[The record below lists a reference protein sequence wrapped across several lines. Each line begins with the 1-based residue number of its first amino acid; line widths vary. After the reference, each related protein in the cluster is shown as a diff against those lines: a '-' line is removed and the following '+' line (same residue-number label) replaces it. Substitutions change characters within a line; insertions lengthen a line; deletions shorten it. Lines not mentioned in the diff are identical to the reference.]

1 MGRRNFLER
10 EFASSVTTAPS
21 HDRHEARG
29 SLHLPARTVVF
40 WNQLSLGA
48 LHALPDA
55 LPAGPAL
62 ALLHTAMYNAWAAY
76 DDDAR
81 QTETGV
87 AVRLPRAQRSAASKA
102 RAMHY
107 AAWHTLGALMPAR
120 QVELDLQMASLN
132 VNPAREDG
140 PLTPVGI
147 GRVQAAALLERRT
160 VVDTAG
166 GANKAHLAN
175 DAQAAAWTAPADLPC
190 HWYRLARYVSERDGH
205 DDDQDVLLYVVL
217 TNALVDAIE
226 AARACDGRPRFA
238 QGACAAA
245 AADVLRSF
253 TGSDRLGPGSSPG
266 RCGGP
271 VFEPSWTTFTEA
283 AERTCI
289 DAAVGAAAGND
300 AGVLADYAAGMA
312 LGRQIGALAFDAAR
326 RAWQG

>member
-10 EFASSVTTAPS
+10 EFESLVTTVPS
-21 HDRHEARG
+21 HGRHDARRI
-29 SLHLPARTVVF
+29 LHLPARTVVL
-40 WNQLSLGA
+40 WNQLALGA
-48 LHALPDA
+48 LHAVPDA

-81 QTETGV
+81 QTEAGV
-87 AVRLPRAQRSAASKA
+87 AVRLPRAERTAASKA

-107 AAWHTLGALMPAR
+107 AAWRTLGALMPAR

-132 VNPAREDG
+132 VNPAGVDG
-140 PLTPVGI
+140 PLTPAGI

-166 GANKAHLAN
+166 GANEANLAH
-175 DAQAAAWTAPADLPC
+175 DGRAAAWTAPADLPC

-205 DDDQDVLLYVVL
+205 DDDQDVLLYFVL
-217 TNALVDAIE
+217 TNALVDAVE
-226 AARACDGRPRFA
+226 AARACDGGPRFA

-253 TGSDRLGPGSSPG
+253 TGRDRLGPGSSSG
-266 RCGGP
+266 RYGGP

-289 DAAVGAAAGND
+289 DAAVGAG